1 MQLFICPEFQVSGN
15 QLIIKRNP
23 ELIQQLR
30 KVLRAQMGYQFAVQA
45 PEATERYFLRLQ
57 KRSDQELQAEIV
69 QMLPAPLKA
78 TKTWMLLSLPNK
90 QEKLELIIQKFTE
103 IGIDEI
109 YLWASERSVLKSINP
124 NKLQRLSKI
133 MQEATEQS
141 WNRSLPKLSFI
152 EAPQTLHQE
161 RRFIVFDLP
170 STQQHTTSS
179 KASAL
184 PLLGVVGPEGG
195 LTERDYQSFPNGFE
209 RASLWDSV
217 LRMETAAIIW
227 AWKLKNLKN

>member
-1 MQLFICPEFQVSGN
+1 
-15 QLIIKRNP
+15 
-23 ELIQQLR
+23 
-30 KVLRAQMGYQFAVQA
+30 
-45 PEATERYFLRLQ
+45 
-57 KRSDQELQAEIV
+57 
-69 QMLPAPLKA
+69 
-78 TKTWMLLSLPNK
+78 MLLSLPNK

-161 RRFIVFDLP
+161 WRFIVFDLP
-170 STQQHTTSS
+170 SMQQHTTSS

-195 LTERDYQSFPNGFE
+195 LTERDYQSFPEGFE
-209 RASLWDSV
+209 RASL
-217 LRMETAAIIW
+217 
-227 AWKLKNLKN
+227 

>member
-1 MQLFICPEFQVSGN
+1 
-15 QLIIKRNP
+15 
-23 ELIQQLR
+23 
-30 KVLRAQMGYQFAVQA
+30 
-45 PEATERYFLRLQ
+45 
-57 KRSDQELQAEIV
+57 
-69 QMLPAPLKA
+69 
-78 TKTWMLLSLPNK
+78 MLLALPNK

-109 YLWASERSVLKSINP
+109 YLWVSERSVLKAINP

-179 KASAL
+179 KAPAL

-195 LTERDYQSFPNGFE
+195 LTERDYQSFPKGFE
-209 RASLWDSV
+209 RASL
-217 LRMETAAIIW
+217 
-227 AWKLKNLKN
+227 

>member
-1 MQLFICPEFQVSGN
+1 
-15 QLIIKRNP
+15 
-23 ELIQQLR
+23 
-30 KVLRAQMGYQFAVQA
+30 
-45 PEATERYFLRLQ
+45 
-57 KRSDQELQAEIV
+57 
-69 QMLPAPLKA
+69 
-78 TKTWMLLSLPNK
+78 MLLSLPNK

-152 EAPQTLHQE
+152 EAPQTLYQE

-195 LTERDYQSFPNGFE
+195 LTERDYQSFPQGFE
-209 RASLWDSV
+209 RASL
-217 LRMETAAIIW
+217 
-227 AWKLKNLKN
+227 